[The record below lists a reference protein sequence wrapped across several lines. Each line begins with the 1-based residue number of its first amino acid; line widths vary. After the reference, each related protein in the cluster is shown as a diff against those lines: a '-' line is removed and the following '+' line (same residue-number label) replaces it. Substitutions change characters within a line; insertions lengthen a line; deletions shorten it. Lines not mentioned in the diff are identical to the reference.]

1 MSSSPK
7 ILTLRSSDNETFEVE
22 EEVVVESQTIKH
34 MIEEDCADA
43 TIPLA
48 NLTSSILAKVIE
60 YCKKHVEFT
69 KLAEADKTSAEDDLK
84 SYDAELVDNANQ
96 HVLFDLI
103 VAANYLNI
111 KSLLDLTCQKVADTI
126 KDMKPEEV
134 RKYFNIDNGFTPEE
148 EELVRNENAWAYE
161 WFHDYTVWYIFPLEF
176 TRFYVLWFCTE
187 STVI

>member
-84 SYDAELVDNANQ
+84 SYDAEL
-96 HVLFDLI
+96 
-103 VAANYLNI
+103 
-111 KSLLDLTCQKVADTI
+111 SLLDLTCQKVADTI

-161 WFHDYTVWYIFPLEF
+161 
-176 TRFYVLWFCTE
+176 
-187 STVI
+187 